1 MAPLPGFAGSSS
13 HALPPAAGPHGDARP
28 PPPPPAG
35 GVDEQGSPHSGE
47 EEGGGLGLGAY
58 SPEEGFGELWSQRV
72 DRLRAASP
80 RGGEPGWRLFAM
92 IVKADDELLQER
104 LLRPRLAVSF
114 IAQLGRVWSSARMPL
129 RLFPYTILATS
140 ATAGLIEVVP
150 DAKSLDGICK
160 TASFSSLAAFF
171 RARYGGPS
179 SRAFYAAR
187 RNFVQSSAAYSV
199 ACYLLQIKDR
209 HNGNI
214 LLRADGSVVHID
226 FGFLLS
232 NSPGKNIG
240 FESAP
245 FKLTREW
252 VEVMGGASSPWFAYF
267 RLLVVRGYLEARRHR
282 EELLLSVAAAYHAT
296 GGSLPCFRAGEA
308 SIDAMRQR
316 FRPHDSEVQAARFA
330 ASLVSESLDHWRT
343 RTCVSA
349 RAGACSPLQRV

>member
-13 HALPPAAGPHGDARP
+13 HALSPGAGPHCDARP

-58 SPEEGFGELWSQRV
+58 SPSEGFGELWSQRV

-80 RGGEPGWRLFAM
+80 RGDEPGWRLFAM
-92 IVKADDELLQER
+92 IVKADDELLQEQ
-104 LLRPRLAVSF
+104 LAVSF
-114 IAQLGRVWSSARMPL
+114 IAQLGRVWSNARMPL

-187 RNFVQSSAAYSV
+187 RNFVQSIAAYSV

-214 LLRADGSVVHID
+214 LLRADGSIVHID

-343 RTCVSA
+343 RTYDCYQWCCLGI
-349 RAGACSPLQRV
+349 RY